1 MRGEEVD
8 TLLQT
13 FLLPFIME
21 RMLSVIGLNEFWG
34 VNLISWFP
42 GVIGFWIPLPFDQV
56 LEGLRLPRVSVI
68 NDLLNLIFFFS
79 LDEVWG
85 WSGIVW
91 SMGCRFAI
99 RR

>member
-1 MRGEEVD
+1 MSGEEAD
-8 TLLQT
+8 SLLRS
-13 FLLPFIME
+13 FLLPFIVK

-34 VNLISWFP
+34 VDLISWFP

-56 LEGLRLPRVSVI
+56 LEGSRLPRVSVI
-68 NDLLNLIFFFS
+68 NDLLDLVFFFS

-85 WSGIVW
+85 GSGVIWSV
-91 SMGCRFAI
+91 GCRFAL